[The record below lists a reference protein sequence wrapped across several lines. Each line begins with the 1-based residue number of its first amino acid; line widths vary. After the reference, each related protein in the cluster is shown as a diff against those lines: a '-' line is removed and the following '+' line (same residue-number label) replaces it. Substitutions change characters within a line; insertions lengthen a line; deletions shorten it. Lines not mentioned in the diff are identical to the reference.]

1 MLIILILRLINSK
14 KTNNYSIAIY
24 IIYQKKF
31 IVNRKKYFLVNVNLK
46 TVQNCVKK
54 YIITKKSI
62 KKTP

>member
-24 IIYQKKF
+24 IIYQKKI

-46 TVQNCVKK
+46 TAQNCVKK